1 MQEKEMLDLFGL
13 RLKSARKMA
22 GLSMEE
28 LAQKMKK
35 TITKQAIS
43 KYEKGKMKPSS
54 EILIKLSKA
63 LDVKPDYFLR
73 MTNIELSELKFRKK
87 SKLSKKIEDSL
98 KQRTI
103 DYLERYL
110 ELEEILGMKSS
121 FENPISESKINN
133 QDDIEV
139 AAEKLREEWD
149 LGLAPICNLLE
160 TLEEKGIK
168 IFEVK
173 EKEDFD
179 GLSADIGNTYIVVIN
194 KNKPLDRVRFTAA
207 HELGHILCKFPTE
220 PEKEKLCHGFA
231 GAFLLPKPILF
242 RELGKKRNQITH
254 WELKEIKEIYGISM
268 QAIMLR
274 ALNLDIISKNCYR
287 NFQISLSQKRQRKDE
302 PFEYKRKEE
311 AIRFKQLLSR
321 AVAEGIISFS
331 KAAALANMSLQKL
344 EKELQAG
351 L

>member
-13 RLKSARKMA
+13 RLKSARKMT
-22 GLSMEE
+22 GLSMDE
-28 LAQKMKK
+28 LAQKMGKI
-35 TITKQAIS
+35 ITKQAIS
-43 KYEKGKMKPSS
+43 KYEKGKMRPSS
-54 EILIKLSKA
+54 EILIKLAKA

-73 MTNIELSELKFRKK
+73 TIKINLSAFEFRKK

-98 KQRTI
+98 KQKTI

-121 FENPISESKINN
+121 FENPLSNSKINN
-133 QDDIEV
+133 QDDIEA
-139 AAEKLREEWD
+139 AAEKLREKWD

-173 EKEDFD
+173 EKGDFD
-179 GLSADIGNTYIVVIN
+179 GLSADVGNTYIVVIN
-194 KNKPLDRVRFTAA
+194 KDKPLDRVRFTAA
-207 HELGHILCKFPTE
+207 HELAHIICEFPPE

-231 GAFLLPKPILF
+231 GAFLLPKTVLF
-242 RELGKKRNQITH
+242 RELGEKRNQITH

-268 QAIMLR
+268 QAIMRR
-274 ALNLDIISKNCYR
+274 ALNLDIISKNCYK

-311 AIRFKQLLSR
+311 PIRFKQLLSR
-321 AVAEGIISFS
+321 ALAEGIISFS
-331 KAAALANMSLQKL
+331 KAASLANITLQKL
-344 EKELQAG
+344 EKEFQAG

>member
-98 KQRTI
+98 SQRTI

-121 FENPISESKINN
+121 FENPISNYEINN
-133 QDDIEV
+133 QDNIEA

-179 GLSADIGNTYIVVIN
+179 GLSADVGNTYIIVIN
-194 KNKPLDRVRFTAA
+194 KNRPLDRLRFTAA
-207 HELGHILCKFPTE
+207 HELAHILCEFPIE
-220 PEKEKLCHGFA
+220 PE
-231 GAFLLPKPILF
+231 
-242 RELGKKRNQITH
+242 
-254 WELKEIKEIYGISM
+254 
-268 QAIMLR
+268 
-274 ALNLDIISKNCYR
+274 
-287 NFQISLSQKRQRKDE
+287 
-302 PFEYKRKEE
+302 
-311 AIRFKQLLSR
+311 
-321 AVAEGIISFS
+321 
-331 KAAALANMSLQKL
+331 
-344 EKELQAG
+344 
-351 L
+351 